1 MKWIDFER
9 EIKTKN
15 IILFTPL
22 DVQRFLGRTKIATR
36 FLIHRL
42 KKQGYVISLKRGL
55 YQLSDTHVSDLYL
68 ANKLYEP
75 SYVSLEFALSYH
87 RVIPETVYEITSVT
101 TKATRRFSASGKS
114 FTYRSIKKGAF
125 TGYVSK
131 KEGNYNY
138 LIAEPE
144 KAFVDLNYFRL
155 INKQKPLSRFN
166 KERINASKAL
176 RYAKLFNNKKL
187 ISVIKTTLQ

>member
-1 MKWIDFER
+1 
-9 EIKTKN
+9 
-15 IILFTPL
+15 
-22 DVQRFLGRTKIATR
+22 
-36 FLIHRL
+36 
-42 KKQGYVISLKRGL
+42 
-55 YQLSDTHVSDLYL
+55 
-68 ANKLYEP
+68 
-75 SYVSLEFALSYH
+75 
-87 RVIPETVYEITSVT
+87 
-101 TKATRRFSASGKS
+101 
-114 FTYRSIKKGAF
+114 
-125 TGYVSK
+125 
-131 KEGNYNY
+131 